1 MVYLFG
7 HLWNKVIYFMVNP
20 VFLTSDYS
28 DVLVVSFKSELLV
41 GDCITL
47 AMGLLG

>member
-1 MVYLFG
+1 MYLFG
-7 HLWNKVIYFMVNP
+7 HLWNKVIYVMVNP

-28 DVLVVSFKSELLV
+28 NVLAVSFKSELLV
-41 GDCITL
+41 GDCISL